1 MTSTTSWTP
10 KVAREIFAKQT
21 KLANEL
27 LDVAGQTPAPEDA
40 AGTAGPQEVV
50 DALDVIVDQLEEVQA
65 AIPAEPA
72 AEEGVVDPA
81 AEAPVDEPVAE
92 EPVPE
97 EEPKLAKANSRIAEL
112 EKKLETQELERVAQ
126 SYGELFNEP
135 KVMQAKYEEVLKSGK
150 DSKYWTA
157 KIEAISEFK
166 ENAGET
172 TQYKP
177 AKNVSSWIQSR
188 TKVAKMASNEL
199 VRL

>member
-10 KVAREIFAKQT
+10 KVARAIFAKQL
-21 KLANEL
+21 KIANEL
-27 LDVAGQTPAPEDA
+27 LDVAGQAPAPEEA

-50 DALDVIVDQLEEVQA
+50 DALDVIVDQLEEIQA
-65 AIPAEPA
+65 AVPAEPA

-81 AEAPVDEPVAE
+81 AEAPVEEPVAE

-112 EKKLETQELERVAQ
+112 EKHIEGQELARVAQ
-126 SYGELFNEP
+126 SYGELFNDT
-135 KVMQAKYEEVLKSGK
+135 KVQQAKYDEVISSGK

-166 ENAGET
+166 ENAGESS
-172 TQYKP
+172 QYKP
-177 AKNVSSWIQSR
+177 AKNTTSWLQSR
-188 TKVAKMASNEL
+188 TKVAKQGGNEMM
-199 VRL
+199 RL